1 MDFKLICNEERYVKS
16 AEAKMSVSE
25 ALLVSKALS
34 NLLDNEYTHESD
46 KRTLVKMLSDMQKGR
61 HNVQSKED

>member
-1 MDFKLICNEERYVKS
+1 MDFKLICNKEGYVKS

-25 ALLVSKALS
+25 ALLFSKALS

-46 KRTLVKMLSDMQKGR
+46 KKTLIKMLSDIQKGR
-61 HNVQSKED
+61 YNVQSKKD